1 MNDARDRFAATALPF
16 MRNIYAS
23 ALRMCG
29 QREAAED
36 VTQETFLRAFR
47 TFDGFEAGTDCKA
60 WLFTIMRSVIINRF
74 KHDQRR
80 PETSLDA
87 TPDGGDGP
95 PVDDANLTAL
105 VDQAPTPEV
114 EAALATLPD
123 EFRAAIVL
131 VDIEELSYEEAARV
145 LACPVGTVRSR
156 LARGRRQLY
165 AALADHARRSGY
177 PVRQG
182 KAES

>member
-1 MNDARDRFAATALPF
+1 MNDVRDRFAAVALPF
-16 MRNIYAS
+16 RRDIYRS

-47 TFDGFEAGTDCKA
+47 TFDGFAAGTNCKA

-74 KHDQRR
+74 KHDRRR
-80 PETSLDA
+80 PETSLDRI
-87 TPDGGDGP
+87 P
-95 PVDDANLTAL
+95 DDAEGLFVADASLLAL
-105 VDQAPTPEV
+105 VDQVPAPEV

-123 EFRAAIVL
+123 EFRAAVIL
-131 VDIEELSYEEAARV
+131 VDIEELSYEEAASA
-145 LACPVGTVRSR
+145 LACPVGTIRSR
-156 LARGRRQLY
+156 LARARRQLY
-165 AALADHARRSGY
+165 AALEDHARRSGY
-177 PVRQG
+177 SVPVE